1 MSKRLYT
8 NPIEQ
13 KEILEEMIKDILKD
27 LEEEEKEEFLRGLFE
42 VV

>member
-27 LEEEEKEEFLRGLFE
+27 LKEEEKVEFLRGLFE

>member
-13 KEILEEMIKDILKD
+13 KEILEELIKDILKD
-27 LEEEEKEEFLRGLFE
+27 LKEEEKEEFLRGLFE

>member
-1 MSKRLYT
+1 MGRRLYT

-27 LEEEEKEEFLRGLFE
+27 LKEEEKVEFLKGLLE
-42 VV
+42 VI